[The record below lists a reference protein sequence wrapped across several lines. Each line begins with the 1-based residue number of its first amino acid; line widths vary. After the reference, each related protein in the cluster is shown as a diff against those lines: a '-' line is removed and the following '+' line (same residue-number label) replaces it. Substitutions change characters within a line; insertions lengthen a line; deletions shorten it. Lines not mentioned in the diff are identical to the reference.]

1 MVTATLA
8 TQDGV
13 NFYLEDLSHTYQQIE
28 QAIISG
34 QAPVLA
40 VNIDIIATG
49 ATTFASLTGYVFNN
63 SIQFSAI
70 GDFAEVLTKSVALLF
85 SDGTNFVT
93 IEEVKED
100 KTYFVDAEIVLNSN
114 QNMMV
119 RFDQDF
125 ETVQNAIKNGYNVI
139 ARTRA
144 DLLQSGL
151 VSMVPLS
158 YYREDSGIVFE
169 TISYYSNTYYRYTA
183 SLLYNNATQFVMIPL
198 EFSGSGEKEVEII
211 TGTLGKDLEVTS
223 LSHNY
228 AQISTLLQNGK
239 EVRLKL
245 AEPDNDS
252 SVLYLN
258 FSCNISNQI
267 HIFSTIVSLF
277 GATFFYVVLID
288 SDDAISVTTDGIPS
302 IDNLL
307 QVMAASGISEGNK
320 YFTTS
325 DIVYKAF
332 KDLKAEDIGAL
343 SEETLNTALTEALAA
358 AKASGL
364 FDGKDGKDGEDGQ
377 DGQDGQD
384 GKTPVKGDDYF
395 TAADKAEFLEQ
406 VKNSIDIP
414 EYVTDLKDA
423 TNYATKT
430 WAEEILNG
438 KCKAYVFDYRSKE
451 DPNYQK
457 DPNAANK
464 LVLDDWLQVIA
475 NTSNLRTGDVFL
487 IRDVGVPDY
496 WWDGDTSSKQIL
508 ETTKVPLEEY
518 AKLTD
523 LENFVDLS
531 YVTQELN
538 KKQDKLDKYVKTVN
552 GQSGDITVS
561 VMTALSQLSEDA
573 THRTVTD
580 AEKNTWNNKSN
591 FSGAYADL
599 TGKPIISNKL
609 NASSATWYYPLGEMV
624 IDNGSN
630 YGNYTFT
637 GRLGGWTNANTAVYS
652 IMLMNRANYTG
663 NTITST
669 VSVSGA
675 YDEAIKL
682 VDIVVAKKDDLSHTV
697 YLKCTGYFCYDF
709 AWTAYQHSIVYNG
722 NYTTTEPSNI
732 VWKLSEA
739 PKTILKSD
747 GSFEASGGINATTIG
762 GKQIVTSNS
771 APASGTSENIITF
784 VLGG

>member
-377 DGQDGQD
+377 DGQDGQGVRD
-384 GKTPVKGDDYF
+384 GATKRFEQKPNSNDDVRWDDEA
-395 TAADKAEFLEQ
+395 TLERLVSRIENQ
-406 VKNSIDIP
+406 HIDITAD
-414 EYVTDLKDA
+414 Y
-423 TNYATKT
+423 NT
-430 WAEEILNG
+430 WVKVGFA
-438 KCKAYVFDYRSKE
+438 
-451 DPNYQK
+451 
-457 DPNAANK
+457 
-464 LVLDDWLQVIA
+464 IA
-475 NTSNLRTGDVFL
+475 NTMGAGGSRYFHRISQNYPRYDYNQTERLYASCLRSNNGAVTLGTLVFL
-487 IRDVGVPDY
+487 I
-496 WWDGDTSSKQIL
+496 
-508 ETTKVPLEEY
+508 
-518 AKLTD
+518 
-523 LENFVDLS
+523 
-531 YVTQELN
+531 
-538 KKQDKLDKYVKTVN
+538 
-552 GQSGDITVS
+552 
-561 VMTALSQLSEDA
+561 
-573 THRTVTD
+573 H
-580 AEKNTWNNKSN
+580 
-591 FSGAYADL
+591 
-599 TGKPIISNKL
+599 
-609 NASSATWYYPLGEMV
+609 NA
-624 IDNGSN
+624 
-630 YGNYTFT
+630 
-637 GRLGGWTNANTAVYS
+637 
-652 IMLMNRANYTG
+652 
-663 NTITST
+663 
-669 VSVSGA
+669 
-675 YDEAIKL
+675 
-682 VDIVVAKKDDLSHTV
+682 
-697 YLKCTGYFCYDF
+697 
-709 AWTAYQHSIVYNG
+709 
-722 NYTTTEPSNI
+722 
-732 VWKLSEA
+732 
-739 PKTILKSD
+739 
-747 GSFEASGGINATTIG
+747 
-762 GKQIVTSNS
+762 
-771 APASGTSENIITF
+771 
-784 VLGG
+784 